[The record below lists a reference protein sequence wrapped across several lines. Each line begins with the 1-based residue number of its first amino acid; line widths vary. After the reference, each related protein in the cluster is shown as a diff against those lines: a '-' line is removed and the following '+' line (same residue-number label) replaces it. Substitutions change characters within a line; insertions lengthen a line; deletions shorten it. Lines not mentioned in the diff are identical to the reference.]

1 MSPFDGAAAPQSSRT
16 TPVGRGVWCWAALL
30 PGVALVLDAV
40 APLRPGEGALGWLW
54 LDFAAVAC
62 LAWAALGPRRAR
74 ARGWSTPMDGRMVAG
89 LVLAL
94 LHVIE
99 QGAAGPP
106 MQWLHQIAAGGTCLY
121 ALAARLRRESH
132 APDAVWPSFAVIAL
146 ALSVFTLAQA
156 TRGTGALAAASAH
169 VDLAWASHAGLAKT
183 LMIVTILCAG
193 RAAEPGARP
202 LWSVTALIGA
212 LAVVL
217 HAISGGLGLG
227 IASLASLDEPFYFG
241 TSIVA
246 FMFLLGLARAAWQ
259 LVRERADE
267 AARWRATAIAF
278 VLGVVLL
285 VFGGATGGE
294 GLRTVLALA
303 AAATIASSL
312 APRAA
317 APAVPVPAEPE
328 LPVVRR
334 AA

>member
-1 MSPFDGAAAPQSSRT
+1 MPPFDAVPAPPAARA
-16 TPVGRGVWCWAALL
+16 TPVGRGVWCWAALV
-30 PGVALVLDAV
+30 PGVAMVLDGV
-40 APLRPGEGALGWLW
+40 WPLRPGEGALGLLW
-54 LDFAAVAC
+54 LDLAAVAC

-74 ARGWSTPMDGRMVAG
+74 AREWATPMDGRMVAG

-106 MQWLHQIAAGGTCLY
+106 MQWLHQIAACGICLY
-121 ALAARLRRESH
+121 ALGARLRRESS
-132 APDAVWPSFAVIAL
+132 APDAVWPTFAVVAL
-146 ALSVFTLAQA
+146 ALSAFTLAQA
-156 TRGTGALAAASAH
+156 TRGTAALAAASAQ
-169 VDLAWASHAGLAKT
+169 VDVAWASHAGLAKT
-183 LMIVTILCAG
+183 LLLVTLLCAG

-202 LWSVTALIGA
+202 LWSVTALIGG
-212 LAVVL
+212 LAVIL
-217 HAISGGLGLG
+217 HAVAGGLGLG

-259 LVRERADE
+259 LVRERAVE
-267 AARWRATAIAF
+267 AARWRAMAIAF
-278 VLGVVLL
+278 VLVVVLL

-294 GLRTVLALA
+294 GVRTVLALA
-303 AAATIASSL
+303 AAATIASSF

-317 APAVPVPAEPE
+317 ASLLPVAAEPE
-328 LPVVRR
+328 LPARR